1 MYQGQGQRFVSVV
14 REKVASPNNVIED
27 WPLVSLFGAKA
38 HVKRKK
44 ISCWTIQK
52 FLLQNKFLQSHLF
65 PPFLDRKEG

>member
-44 ISCWTIQK
+44 NIMLDNSEVPLTKQISPKPSVPTI
-52 FLLQNKFLQSHLF
+52 S
-65 PPFLDRKEG
+65 G